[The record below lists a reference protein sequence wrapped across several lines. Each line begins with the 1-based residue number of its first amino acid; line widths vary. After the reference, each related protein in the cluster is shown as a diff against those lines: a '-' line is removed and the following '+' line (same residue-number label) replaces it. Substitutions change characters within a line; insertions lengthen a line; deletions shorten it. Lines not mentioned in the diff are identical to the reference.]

1 MGASGTIGPGGD
13 IAPGEVIGAME
24 MGRATGPGPGSGID
38 WRREDPGASSVGDES
53 GFCTG
58 LEGVAIG
65 AEVCPRLKGGSKE
78 DGDAK
83 TLGRLDGPRGACGM
97 DGPGPKTPNGGGGAA
112 KGKRGGVAL
121 DPGGSILG
129 AAGYRGAGGGEG
141 NWPCVDGATGVLGWD
156 VEVAG
161 RWGCERE
168 PLLDAVLAGMGT
180 GTGDGAG
187 AGLVRIFFA
196 APFELCERC
205 ADPDARGEVGCRP
218 CFAAARCCSC
228 SAARSFSAFSSRSFA
243 SFLSRSSFSCCSLL
257 AVSRAAL
264 STATLASRSSLA
276 LRSLSS
282 RSCFAFS
289 SFSLRF
295 RSRSASRSRSSVMRF
310 RRSSSFRC
318 FSSSA
323 ALREAS
329 RRALSSS
336 RFLRCSSS

>member
-1 MGASGTIGPGGD
+1 MGASGAMGPGGD
-13 IAPGEVIGAME
+13 IAPGEVRGAMA

-38 WRREDPGASSVGDES
+38 WRREGPGASSVGDAS
-53 GFCTG
+53 GFCAG

-65 AEVCPRLKGGSKE
+65 AEVCPRLKGGSKG

-83 TLGRLDGPRGACGM
+83 VLGRLDGPRGGCGIG
-97 DGPGPKTPNGGGGAA
+97 GPPKTPNGGGAAA

-121 DPGGSILG
+121 APGGSILG
-129 AAGYRGAGGGEG
+129 AAGYRGAGGEE

-156 VEVAG
+156 VEVTG
-161 RWGCERE
+161 RWGCDRE
-168 PLLDAVLAGMGT
+168 PLLDAVLAGMGI
-180 GTGDGAG
+180 GAGDGAG

-205 ADPDARGEVGCRP
+205 ADPEARGEVGCRP
-218 CFAAARCCSC
+218 CFAAARCCC
-228 SAARSFSAFSSRSFA
+228 CCAARSFSAFSSRSFA
-243 SFLSRSSFSCCSLL
+243 NFLSRSSFSCCSFL
-257 AVSRAAL
+257 AASRAAL
-264 STATLASRSSLA
+264 STAALASRSSLA

-282 RSCFAFS
+282 RSRFAFS

-295 RSRSASRSRSSVMRF
+295 RSRSASRSRSSATRF

-318 FSSSA
+318 FSSST
-323 ALREAS
+323 ALRAAS
-329 RRALSSS
+329 RRPLSSS